1 MEEVPTQAHLAIDVD
16 VGGLSSSSPYD
27 ADAANALAFD
37 GCALFCATHHRLV
50 RIARSISVLRWAPPP
65 LMRMCQ
71 PHPPLGCISRLMRM
85 CQPHPPLVRV
95 SRSMGVCQPPP
106 PLVPMSRSMSDIA
119 RTSRMMPTP
128 PTLASPSPNTANDT
142 LLMRDYFRRFKM
154 YSKMY

>member
-37 GCALFCATHHRLV
+37 GCALFCATHHCLV

-95 SRSMGVCQPPP
+95 SRSMGVCEPPP
-106 PLVPMSRSMSDIA
+106 RVRWRFAAASSSRSRVAFDGGVPAASS
-119 RTSRMMPTP
+119 SRSHV
-128 PTLASPSPNTANDT
+128 AFDE
-142 LLMRDYFRRFKM
+142 
-154 YSKMY
+154 